1 MPYPPYTIP
10 VLCLFTRK
18 NESNLT
24 RSIKIFHTNN
34 KTFYYM
40 ISFIIVYPVNDY
52 KVKLT
57 LQFFI
62 VFDSKFGKF

>member
-1 MPYPPYTIP
+1 
-10 VLCLFTRK
+10 
-18 NESNLT
+18 
-24 RSIKIFHTNN
+24 
-34 KTFYYM
+34 M